1 MAAHVR
7 ESGSTSHLLK
17 FSEYRVTGYGV
28 AFATE
33 IALAKDEIR
42 LAEME
47 CDLLVERTQAGLSRA
62 KAEGKKL
69 GRPSKIAP
77 EARDAIVEKK
87 NSGTSVSALAR
98 EYGVSRAT
106 IAAILD

>member
-7 ESGSTSHLLK
+7 ESGSTSHLPK

-42 LAEME
+42 LHWYIG
-47 CDLLVERTQAGLSRA
+47 LLCL
-62 KAEGKKL
+62 
-69 GRPSKIAP
+69 
-77 EARDAIVEKK
+77 
-87 NSGTSVSALAR
+87 ALCESPR
-98 EYGVSRAT
+98 
-106 IAAILD
+106 II